1 MACAFSAIHF
11 PAFRCN
17 LFLFKEKSKRIST
30 SIRAKNH
37 TMKTILFIIQKE
49 FKQIFR
55 DKSMLQLIFI
65 LPILQ
70 LLILS
75 NAATFDVKNI
85 AITFVDN
92 DQSRESRDLINA
104 FKASTY
110 FKVTEPYFS
119 EKEAIQ
125 EMQKG
130 KTDIIVNIPI
140 HFNRDLQ
147 KDQKTSISV
156 SINAIDAATAGVE
169 NVYVTQIIN
178 TYNQN
183 IQMQSNYF
191 SGNKEIPQNIIV
203 IPSFWYNKTLNYK
216 TFMVPGILVLLVTM
230 LTLFLSSM
238 NIVREKELG
247 TLEQINVTPI
257 KKYQFIVGKLF
268 PFWVLGLVIL
278 TVGLL
283 IAKVVFNVPML
294 GNIFLV
300 YGFTSVYLLLIL
312 GFGLYI
318 SNHTETQQQ
327 AMFIAW
333 FFMVI
338 FILMSG
344 LFTPIESMPKWAQS
358 LTLINPIRYFVEFI
372 RMVLLKGSGFY
383 EVLQNLLIV
392 TGFAV
397 FVNGMAVWS
406 YKKSN

>member
-1 MACAFSAIHF
+1 
-11 PAFRCN
+11 
-17 LFLFKEKSKRIST
+17 
-30 SIRAKNH
+30 
-37 TMKTILFIIQKE
+37 
-49 FKQIFR
+49 
-55 DKSMLQLIFI
+55 MLRLIFI

-92 DQSRESRDLINA
+92 DQSKDSRDLINA
-104 FKASTY
+104 FKASA
-110 FKVTEPYFS
+110 YFS
-119 EKEAIQ
+119 VTDPHFSEREAIE

-130 KTDIIVNIPI
+130 KTDIIINVPV
-140 HFNRDLQ
+140 HFNRNLL
-147 KDQKTSISV
+147 KDQKAIISV

-183 IQMQSNYF
+183 LQMRSKYF
-191 SGNKEIPQNIIV
+191 SGNKEVSQNIMV
-203 IPSFWYNKTLNYK
+203 IPAFWYNNTLNYK

-257 KKYQFIVGKLF
+257 KKHQFIIGKLF
-268 PFWVLGLVIL
+268 PFWALGLVIL
-278 TVGLL
+278 TVGLT
-283 IAKVVFNVPML
+283 ISKVVFDVPML
-294 GNIFLV
+294 GNILLV

-318 SNHTETQQQ
+318 SNHTATQQQ

-344 LFTPIESMPKWAQS
+344 LFTPIESMPGWAQN
-358 LTLINPIRYFVEFI
+358 LTLLNPIRYFVEFI
-372 RMVLLKGSGFY
+372 RMVLLKGSGFS
-383 EVLQNLLIV
+383 EVLNNLLIV
-392 TGFAV
+392 SGFAV